1 MFRLATAPAL
11 SGRRRPQLTSVP
23 ATRSNARA
31 VAATAPAATADI
43 RIRRFSES
51 DVSEDTYSAIVP
63 GEDLSPADLL
73 KAIVEAFRNIPEF
86 QVRDENDKNFIITLT
101 LKG

>member
-11 SGRRRPQLTSVP
+11 PIFGRRKLEAVP
-23 ATRSNARA
+23 ASTAAKTA
-31 VAATAPAATADI
+31 VRTAPAPTADI

-51 DVSEDTYSAIVP
+51 EVHEDTWTAILPAGTV
-63 GEDLSPADLL
+63 SPADLL
-73 KAIVEAFRNIPEF
+73 RIISEACKDLPEF
-86 QVRDENDKNFIITLT
+86 QVRDEADEKFILSLT